1 MLGEQSGEMSCAD
14 TDSRG
19 ERLHIRAFVVE
30 RTRLDNQS
38 SGTFRRDA
46 AAAPCRTERRRL
58 RSAPQAR
65 AESGCFGGCRT
76 QEEADIARMCGSHRA
91 DWPAIDAGGSAARKK
106 PAVIRRIAAHPCLL
120 AFRMIEHGEHSI
132 CSL

>member
-19 ERLHIRAFVVE
+19 ERLDIRAAVVE

-46 AAAPCRTERRRL
+46 AAAPCRTERSRL
-58 RSAPQAR
+58 RSAPQAGT
-65 AESGCFGGCRT
+65 ESGRFGGSRAR
-76 QEEADIARMCGSHRA
+76 EEADIPRMCWSDRA
-91 DWPAIDAGGSAARKK
+91 DWPAIDASGST
-106 PAVIRRIAAHPCLL
+106 P
-120 AFRMIEHGEHSI
+120 
-132 CSL
+132 